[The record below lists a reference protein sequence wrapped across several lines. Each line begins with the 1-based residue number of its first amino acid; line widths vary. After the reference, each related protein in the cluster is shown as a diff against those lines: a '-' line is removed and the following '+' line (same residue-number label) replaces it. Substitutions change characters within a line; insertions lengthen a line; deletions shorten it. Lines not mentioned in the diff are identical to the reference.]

1 MEQSA
6 IDQQT
11 FFVKNLE
18 ENIKRK
24 KAKINL
30 DYDASE
36 TEDIIVM
43 EKSVIL
49 SRSSE
54 KKDLKV
60 AEICTCDQS
69 ETDTILLGK

>member
-18 ENIKRK
+18 ENIKTK
-24 KAKINL
+24 KAKIIL

-43 EKSVIL
+43 EKSAIL
-49 SRSSE
+49 SGSSG

-60 AEICTCDQS
+60 IEICTCDQS
-69 ETDTILLGK
+69 ETDTILLGY

>member
-18 ENIKRK
+18 GNIKTK
-24 KAKINL
+24 KAKIIL

-43 EKSVIL
+43 EKSAIL
-49 SRSSE
+49 SGSSD
-54 KKDLKV
+54 KKELKV
-60 AEICTCDQS
+60 TEICTCDQS
-69 ETDTILLGK
+69 ETDTILLGY